1 MGAVRVFH
9 VSVPGELDQVPIKV
23 VPIYLDPVV
32 EEPPLEPEPIIVEP
46 EPRPTRGLMFL
57 GPVAL
62 LGGLATAI
70 LTGVG
75 TGVAAAGQY
84 ETGTVLAW
92 VAIAVSALAVIVS
105 LAAIVFDRGR
115 WWGVGGLV
123 VAVFANPWV
132 LTSLLGLLAGST
144 A

>member
-1 MGAVRVFH
+1 M
-9 VSVPGELDQVPIKV
+9 SVPGELDRVPIKV

-32 EEPPLEPEPIIVEP
+32 EEPPLEPEQPAATEP
-46 EPRPTRGLMFL
+46 DVRPARRFTFL
-57 GPVAL
+57 GPLAL
-62 LGGLATAI
+62 VGGITTAVFTGIATGMASS
-70 LTGVG
+70 G
-75 TGVAAAGQY
+75 AY

-92 VAIAVSALAVIVS
+92 VAIAVSALTLIAS

-115 WWGVGGLV
+115 WWGVVALP

-132 LTSLLGLLAGST
+132 LTSLLGLIAGSGS